1 MCGQK
6 IDDKNKHKDNCCK
19 GINVV
24 NDTQREVA
32 IGKIGVAAGEFAN
45 VAIVGED
52 GAAAAGETPE
62 ATAFSKDGVAR
73 VASRNNA
80 TS

>member
-1 MCGQK
+1 MRYEEKCDK
-6 IDDKNKHKDNCCK
+6 EKFEDDCCNK
-19 GINVV
+19 GINIV

-52 GAAAAGETPE
+52 GAAAAGSE
-62 ATAFSKDGVAR
+62 AKA
-73 VASRNNA
+73 NEE
-80 TS
+80 